1 MLGIQV
7 TGDLGTIVTQARKN
21 GLIVLTAGSD
31 VIRLLPPLTIT
42 EEEIERAVSIL
53 AECLSW
59 KLSGRLRKENTKY
72 FQLFLQNIEIV
83 FAFVL

>member
-1 MLGIQV
+1 M
-7 TGDLGTIVTQARKN
+7 GTIVTQARKN

-53 AECLSW
+53 AECLS
-59 KLSGRLRKENTKY
+59 
-72 FQLFLQNIEIV
+72 
-83 FAFVL
+83 